1 MKRLTEK
8 DVTLF
13 QRAVYGFFRHG
24 RRNFPWRRT
33 NNPYHILVSEIMLQ
47 QTQAPRV
54 VEKYKSFIK
63 KFPSVAKLAVAPT
76 RVVLKEWSGLGYNR
90 RALMLQQAARM
101 IVHDHRGVV
110 PRKVD
115 ELKKLRGVGEYT
127 AKAVSVFAFN
137 QPEVL
142 IETNVRSV
150 FIHHFFP
157 KRKKVSDKELLPLI
171 AQTVDI
177 KNPRQWYSALMD
189 YGTHLKKEHGNPSRK
204 SLHYIRQKAFI
215 GSDRQVRGAIVRL
228 LTKKRSAT
236 ERELLALD
244 DDLVRVKS
252 NIRKLINEGLI
263 KKGKMRYTI

>member
-1 MKRLTEK
+1 MKRLTKKQTTE
-8 DVTLF
+8 F
-13 QRAVYGFFRHG
+13 QKALYGFFRHG
-24 RRNFPWRRT
+24 GRDFPWRQT
-33 NNPYHILVSEIMLQ
+33 TNPYHILVSEIMLQ

-54 VEKYKSFIK
+54 VKKYNAFLK

-76 RVVLKEWSGLGYNR
+76 RAVLKEWSGLGYNR
-90 RALMLQQAARM
+90 RALMLQQAAQT

-110 PRKVD
+110 PRNIT

-137 QPEVL
+137 QLEVL

-157 KRKKVSDKELLPLI
+157 SRKKVSDKELLPLI

-204 SLHYIRQKAFI
+204 SLHHVKQKAFI
-215 GSDRQVRGAIVRL
+215 GSDRQIRGAIVRSL
-228 LTKKRSAT
+228 AKKSMTGVELMGVLPFGA
-236 ERELLALD
+236 ERINKNLAAL
-244 DDLVRVKS
+244 KQ
-252 NIRKLINEGLI
+252 EGLI
-263 KKGKMRYTI
+263 SVFKNKYRI